1 MRVVGLSLGTRVEG
15 LRGSRLGECSDGG
28 GWMLQVESTGSSEG
42 LDVSDKVSP
51 MPVLV
56 CAVEREE
63 PSVGQD
69 GKEDGGEGG
78 CVPFLSF
85 SSPPTAA
92 FPSHSGLTSN
102 FSLSDFIGWRSLL
115 HLLT

>member
-1 MRVVGLSLGTRVEG
+1 
-15 LRGSRLGECSDGG
+15 
-28 GWMLQVESTGSSEG
+28 MLQVESTGSSEG

-69 GKEDGGEGG
+69 GKEDGGEGDRKS
-78 CVPFLSF
+78 VV
-85 SSPPTAA
+85 
-92 FPSHSGLTSN
+92 
-102 FSLSDFIGWRSLL
+102 
-115 HLLT
+115 